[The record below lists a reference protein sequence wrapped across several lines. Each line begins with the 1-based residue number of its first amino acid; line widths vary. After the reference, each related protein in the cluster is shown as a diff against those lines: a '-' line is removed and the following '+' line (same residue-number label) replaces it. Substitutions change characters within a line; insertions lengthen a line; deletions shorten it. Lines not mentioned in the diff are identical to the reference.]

1 MLQISGQV
9 PGTILENSGAGD
21 WSARLTLSDSGG
33 PAAGVLAVALTGAG
47 AGAFSATLDA
57 AGQTVTI
64 APARLLDREDW
75 AAGADPVLAFS
86 LRVQTVAGWQDLGTG
101 WAVTLLG
108 VDDTPPSGLAFSSG
122 GSVLETD
129 AGGIVGRLAASDPD
143 SAAAQLTFVVAP
155 QDDWRFEVVDGN
167 VLKLRDG
174 YDLLRSGGSTLPVS
188 VIVSDGHQD
197 AAMTVDVAVL
207 NVTSED
213 DTPAP
218 PVLRIADASLAEGS
232 SGGGTMRFAVS
243 LSRAADAPVTLRWNA
258 LSGTATAGQ
267 DFQAASGQLTI
278 AAGSSTASIA
288 VTVLGDRLR
297 EADESFR
304 LVLSDVGGAVV
315 GDGEAT
321 GTILNDDRP
330 TVLAAGSWVDA
341 VARGTGSVAVV
352 AAAAGGSRAGLNG
365 SALELRLADGTLFDL
380 GAVRQVDFM
389 DGQLE
394 LAADS
399 AAAQVTRLYQT
410 LLLRDPDPGGLYLH
424 THLLE
429 GGALTLLNMARS
441 LLSSAEA
448 QSRFG
453 TLSNADLVTRL
464 YTIALGRQP
473 DAGGYAAHVNALA
486 HGTDRAQIV
495 LGFTTSA
502 EAKARYA
509 ASHPGGTWVVDG
521 TAREILYA
529 YDAVLDDVPD
539 VAALARWEQAIAA
552 GTSSLTD
559 LYRSLTQ
566 TQAYL
571 ARHPSGESEASFLTR
586 LFADALERAP
596 GAADLASWHGMIAS
610 HGWSDIDVLMLIG
623 RSAEARAAFTAPSVA
638 AGALMT
644 ELPAPGTATVVRLS
658 PGGVA
663 ADIAFSAAGVAV
675 LDGVSSDASH
685 WIATPKGLELNWAG
699 DTLLLSGAQSVRF
712 DDGRLDLGSGTAA
725 AWVVRLYETILMR
738 EADASGLATHA
749 ARLDAGLTP
758 AQLAADL
765 VGSAEFASRFGALST
780 AQQVS
785 AFYKGALGRSAAASE
800 IDYQVALV
808 AGGMS
813 KAALAVG
820 IAGSVESRNLFL
832 AQHPQGIWLADP
844 QGAKVARAYEAVLD
858 SGPDASSLLLWS
870 QKLAGGAAL
879 RDLYAELMQTELFT
893 TRHGGQDDSGFI
905 ADLYDAALG
914 RGASAGEIAN
924 WSNWLKA
931 GHSRLEL
938 AYAIG
943 ESGEAQSHSHAP
955 AVTAA
960 PDWQL

>member
-9 PGTILENSGAGD
+9 PGTILENSGADD

-33 PAAGVLAVALTGAG
+33 LATGVLAVALTGAG

-57 AGQTVTI
+57 ASQTVTLT
-64 APARLLDREDW
+64 PARLLDREAW
-75 AAGADPVLAFS
+75 AAGADPVLAFG
-86 LRVQTVAGWQDLGTG
+86 LRVQTADGWQDLGGG

-122 GSVLETD
+122 GSVLETEV
-129 AGGIVGRLAASDPD
+129 GGIVGSLTASDPD
-143 SAAAQLTFVVAP
+143 SAAAQLTFTVAP

-218 PVLRIADASLAEGS
+218 PVLAIADASLAEGD
-232 SGGGTMRFAVS
+232 SGGGTMRFTVT
-243 LSRAADAPVTLRWNA
+243 LSRAADAPVTLRWST

-267 DFQAASGQLTI
+267 DFQAASGQVTI
-278 AAGSSTASIA
+278 AAGASTASIA

-304 LVLSDVGGAVV
+304 VVLSDVGGAVV

-330 TVLAAGSWVDA
+330 AALAAGSWTEA
-341 VARGTGSVAVV
+341 VARGTAGVAVV
-352 AAAAGGSRAGLNG
+352 AAGAGGSLLGLNG
-365 SALELRLADGTLFDL
+365 AALELRLADGMLLDL
-380 GAVRQVDFM
+380 GATRQVDFM

-399 AAAQVTRLYQT
+399 AAAQATRLYQT
-410 LLLRDPDPGGLYLH
+410 LLLRDPDAGGLALH

-429 GGALTLLNMARS
+429 SGTLTLLGMARS
-441 LLSSAEA
+441 LLSSPEA

-453 TLSNADLVTRL
+453 TLSDADLVTRL
-464 YTIALGRQP
+464 YAFALGRTP
-473 DAGGYAAHVNALA
+473 DAGGMATHLTALA
-486 HGTDRAQIV
+486 QGTERAQLV
-495 LGFTTSA
+495 LAFTTSP
-502 EAKARYA
+502 EATARYA

-529 YDAVLDDVPD
+529 YDALLDDVPD
-539 VAALARWEQAIAA
+539 AVALARWEKAIAA

-571 ARHPSGESEASFLTR
+571 ARHPSGESEASFLAR
-586 LFADALERAP
+586 LFTDALERAP
-596 GAADLASWHGMIAS
+596 SAADLASWHDMIAA
-610 HGWSDIDVLMLIG
+610 HGWSKLDVLMLIG
-623 RSAEARAAFTAPSVA
+623 RSAEAMAAFTAPSVSG
-638 AGALMT
+638 GALMT
-644 ELPAPGTATVVRLS
+644 ELPAPDTAMVVRLS
-658 PGGVA
+658 PGDVA
-663 ADIAFSAAGVAV
+663 PDVALSATGVAV
-675 LDGVSSDASH
+675 LDGISGDASH
-685 WIATPKGLELNWAG
+685 WIATPKGLELTWEG

-712 DDGRLDLGSGTAA
+712 DDGRLDLGSGTSA

-738 EADASGLATHA
+738 EPDAGGLATHA

-765 VGSAEFASRFGALST
+765 VGSAEFAIRFGALST

-785 AFYKGALGRSAAASE
+785 AFYQGALGRSAAASE

-808 AGGMS
+808 TGGMS
-813 KAALAVG
+813 KAALAAG
-820 IAGSVESRNLFL
+820 IAGSAESRNLFL
-832 AQHPQGIWLADP
+832 AQHPQGIWLADL

-858 SGPDASSLLLWS
+858 SGPDASSLLFWS
-870 QKLAGGAAL
+870 QKLTAGTAL

-905 ADLYDAALG
+905 ADLYGSALG

-931 GHSRLEL
+931 GHSRLDL

-955 AVTAA
+955 AVTVAS
-960 PDWQL
+960 DWQL

>member
-33 PAAGVLAVALTGAG
+33 LATGVLAVALTGAA
-47 AGAFSATLDA
+47 AGAFTATLDA
-57 AGQTVTI
+57 TGQTVTI
-64 APARLLDREDW
+64 TPARLLDREAW
-75 AAGADPVLAFS
+75 AAGADPVLAFG
-86 LRVQTVAGWQDLGTG
+86 LRVQTAAGWQDLGSG

-129 AGGIVGRLAASDPD
+129 AGGIVGSLTASDPD
-143 SAAAQLTFVVAP
+143 TAAAQLTFTVAP

-174 YDLLRSGGSTLPVS
+174 YDLLRSGGTTLPVA

-197 AAMTVDVAVL
+197 VAMTVDVAVL

-213 DTPAP
+213 DTPVP
-218 PVLRIADASLAEGS
+218 PVLTIADASLAEGD
-232 SGGGTMRFAVS
+232 SGSGTMRFTVS
-243 LSRAADAPVTLRWNA
+243 LSRAADAPVTLRWST

-267 DFQAASGQLTI
+267 DFQAASGQVTI
-278 AAGSSTASIA
+278 AAGASTASIA

-304 LVLSDVGGAVV
+304 VVLTDISGAVV
-315 GDGEAT
+315 GDGEAS

-330 TVLAAGSWVDA
+330 TVLAAGSWTEA
-341 VARGTGSVAVV
+341 VARGTSGVAVV
-352 AAAAGGSRAGLNG
+352 AAGAGGSRLGLNG
-365 SALELRLADGTLFDL
+365 AALELRLADGTLLDL
-380 GAVRQVDFM
+380 GATRQVDFM

-399 AAAQVTRLYQT
+399 AAAQATRLYQT
-410 LLLRDPDPGGLYLH
+410 LLLRDPDDGGLALH

-429 GGALTLLNMARS
+429 SGALTLLGMARS
-441 LLSSAEA
+441 LLSSPEA

-453 TLSNADLVTRL
+453 TLSDADLVTRL
-464 YTIALGRQP
+464 YAFALGRTP
-473 DAGGYAAHVNALA
+473 DAGGMATHLNALA
-486 HGTDRAQIV
+486 QGVERAQLV
-495 LGFTTSA
+495 LAFTTSP
-502 EAKARYA
+502 EATARYA
-509 ASHPGGTWVVDG
+509 ALHPGGTWVVDG

-529 YDAVLDDVPD
+529 YDALLDDVPD
-539 VAALARWEQAIAA
+539 AAALARWEKAIAA

-571 ARHPSGESEASFLTR
+571 ARHPSGESEASFLAR
-586 LFADALERAP
+586 LFTDALERAP
-596 GAADLASWHGMIAS
+596 SAADLASWHDMIAA
-610 HGWSDIDVLMLIG
+610 HGWSNLDLLMLIG
-623 RSAEARAAFTAPSVA
+623 RSAEAMAAFTAPAVA
-638 AGALMT
+638 SGALMT
-644 ELPAPGTATVVRLS
+644 ELPAPDTATVVRLS

-663 ADIAFSAAGVAV
+663 QDVAFSTAGVAV
-675 LDGVSSDASH
+675 LDGVSADASH
-685 WIATPKGLELNWAG
+685 WIATPKGLELSWEG

-738 EADASGLATHA
+738 EPDASGLATHT

-765 VGSAEFASRFGALST
+765 VGSAEFAGRFGALST

-785 AFYKGALGRSAAASE
+785 AFYQGALGRSAAASE
-800 IDYQVALV
+800 IDYHVGLV
-808 AGGMS
+808 TAGMS

-820 IAGSVESRNLFL
+820 IAGSAESRDLFL

-870 QKLAGGAAL
+870 QKLAAGTAL

-893 TRHGGQDDSGFI
+893 VRHGGQDDPGFI
-905 ADLYDAALG
+905 ADLYGTALG
-914 RGASAGEIAN
+914 RSASAGEIAN

-931 GHSRLEL
+931 GHSRLDL

-955 AVTAA
+955 AVAA
-960 PDWQL
+960 ASDWQL

>member
-33 PAAGVLAVALTGAG
+33 LATGVLAVALTGAG

-57 AGQTVTI
+57 ASQTVTI
-64 APARLLDREDW
+64 TPARLLDREAW
-75 AAGADPVLAFS
+75 AAGADPVLAFG
-86 LRVQTVAGWQDLGTG
+86 LRVQTADGWQDLGSG

-129 AGGIVGRLAASDPD
+129 AGGIVGSLTASDPD
-143 SAAAQLTFVVAP
+143 SAAAQLTFTVAP

-174 YDLLRSGGSTLPVS
+174 YDLLRSGGTALPVA

-218 PVLRIADASLAEGS
+218 PVLRIADASMAEGD
-232 SGGGTMRFAVS
+232 SGSGTLRFAVS
-243 LSRAADAPVTLRWNA
+243 LSRAADAPVTLRWNTV
-258 LSGTATAGQ
+258 SGTATAGQ
-267 DFQAASGQLTI
+267 DFQAASGQITI
-278 AAGSSTASIA
+278 AAGASTASIA

-304 LVLSDVGGAVV
+304 VVLTDVSGAVV
-315 GDGEAT
+315 GDGEAS

-330 TVLAAGSWVDA
+330 TALAAGGWVEG

-352 AAAAGGSRAGLNG
+352 EAAASGSRLGLNG
-365 SALELRLADGTLFDL
+365 SALELRLAGGALFDL
-380 GAVRQVDFM
+380 GSVRQVDFM

-399 AAAQVTRLYQT
+399 AAAQATRLYQT
-410 LLLRDPDPGGLYLH
+410 LLLRDPDAGGLALH

-429 GGALTLLNMARS
+429 SGALTRLGMARS
-441 LLSSAEA
+441 LLSSPEA

-453 TLSNADLVTRL
+453 TLSDTDLVTRL
-464 YTIALGRQP
+464 YAFALGRTP
-473 DAGGYAAHVNALA
+473 DAGGMATHLNALA
-486 HGTDRAQIV
+486 RGMERAQLV
-495 LGFTTSA
+495 LAFTTSP
-502 EAKARYA
+502 EATARYA
-509 ASHPGGTWVVDG
+509 ASHPGGTWVVDS

-529 YDAVLDDVPD
+529 YDAVLDEVPD
-539 VAALARWEQAIAA
+539 AASLARWEKAIAA

-559 LYRSLTQ
+559 LYRGLMK

-571 ARHPSGESEASFLTR
+571 VRHPSGESEASFLAR

-596 GAADLASWHGMIAS
+596 SAADLTNWHSMIAS
-610 HGWSDIDVLMLIG
+610 HGWSNLDLLMLIG
-623 RSAEARAAFTAPSVA
+623 RSGEAMAAFTAPAVA
-638 AGALMT
+638 SGALTT
-644 ELPAPGTATVVRLS
+644 ELPAPDTATVVRLS

-663 ADIAFSAAGVAV
+663 QDIAFSTAGVAV
-675 LDGVSSDASH
+675 LDGVSADASH
-685 WIATPKGLELNWAG
+685 WIATPKGLELSWEG

-712 DDGRLDLGSGTAA
+712 DDGRLDLGSGTSA

-738 EADASGLATHA
+738 EPDASGLATHA

-785 AFYKGALGRSAAASE
+785 AFYRGALGRSAAASE
-800 IDYQVALV
+800 IDYHVGLV
-808 AGGMS
+808 TAGMS
-813 KAALAVG
+813 KAALAAG

-870 QKLAGGAAL
+870 QKLAAGTAL

-893 TRHGGQDDSGFI
+893 ARHGGQDDSGFI
-905 ADLYDAALG
+905 ADLYGAALG

-931 GHSRLEL
+931 GHSRLDL

-955 AVTAA
+955 VVTAA
-960 PDWQL
+960 SDWQL